1 MLNLIKPTIL
11 IEFLI
16 SLLEALNVLLRILKE
31 PLFVPVREGRH
42 DLMELWWLLVMPDH
56 LRLHYMVYDMLNRL
70 NYTVL
75 QIQILNKVRPVVLF
89 KVT

>member
-1 MLNLIKPTIL
+1 M
-11 IEFLI
+11 IEFFI

-31 PLFVPVREGRH
+31 PLLVSVRVGWQY
-42 DLMELWWLLVMPDH
+42 LVELRWLLVMPNN
-56 LRLHYMVYDMLNRL
+56 LRLHHMVYNMLNRF

-75 QIQILNKVRPVVLF
+75 QIHIFNKVRPFVLF